1 MKEQVSSCYHTFQH
15 WKQET
20 KGIINIFKTW
30 KDGKNFEPE
39 MFGLSWSEEDVLK
52 VDVLKVYFL
61 RNVFTSFVCLEL
73 GEKCKP
79 EWVWQQKVCTHS
91 PWYLSLC
98 GGATSTTLSVSS
110 PWLGANTQ
118 CIHQHNSRGRTP
130 RFMAERGAR
139 WFQRVESALCGRKP
153 NSTNGSDT
161 DVLVSV

>member
-1 MKEQVSSCYHTFQH
+1 MGAGIRDRSQTELLCIPSGQRALGKCSWEGGGAFPNTVLTSTHSPMRGMVSADSCSANHDTQ
-15 WKQET
+15 
-20 KGIINIFKTW
+20 
-30 KDGKNFEPE
+30 
-39 MFGLSWSEEDVLK
+39 GLGVSE
-52 VDVLKVYFL
+52 
-61 RNVFTSFVCLEL
+61 
-73 GEKCKP
+73 G
-79 EWVWQQKVCTHS
+79 CTHS
-91 PWYLSLC
+91 PGYLSLC

-118 CIHQHNSRGRTP
+118 CIHQHNSRERTP